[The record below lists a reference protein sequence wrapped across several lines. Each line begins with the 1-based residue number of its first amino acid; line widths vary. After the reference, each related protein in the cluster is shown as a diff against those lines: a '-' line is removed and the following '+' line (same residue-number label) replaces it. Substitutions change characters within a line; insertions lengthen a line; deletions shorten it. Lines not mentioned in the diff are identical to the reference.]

1 MGGLVS
7 NDDEFLHA
15 VGEHLDL
22 VYNLAR
28 RLARSRPHAEDL
40 VQETYLRALRGWR
53 RQPPDDVRAWLA
65 TICLNIARAGWR
77 RDGVRPDEILDPYA
91 GASVVSSHDTAAE
104 AIGGVV
110 RDQVHQA
117 LWQLPAA
124 QREAIT
130 LMDLCGFTASE
141 VATMTDTPRG
151 TILARVHRGHKRLA
165 ALLQQQGVTPGDS

>member
-1 MGGLVS
+1 MS
-7 NDDEFLHA
+7 DDEFLQA

-28 RLARSRPHAEDL
+28 RLTRTRPQAEDL

-53 RQPPDDVRAWLA
+53 RHPPEDVRAWLA

-77 RDGVRPDEILDPYA
+77 RDGTRPVEVLAPDA
-91 GASVVSSHDTAAE
+91 GTAVASVDDTAAE
-104 AIGGVV
+104 AITGVV
-110 RDQVHQA
+110 RDQLHRA
-117 LWQLPAA
+117 LWQLPAG

-130 LMDLCGFTASE
+130 LMDLCGFTAAQ
-141 VATMTDTPRG
+141 VASMTGTPRG

-165 ALLQQQGVTPGDS
+165 ALLQQQGVTPGEA